1 MDDTKVDQQTS
12 AVAEMAQVWPII
24 DSLVGGTLAMRKAGE
39 KLLPKWPK
47 EDGDSYKERL
57 ATAVLFGAFNRTT
70 EVLAAK
76 PFARPIQIEGVSSA
90 IEDFYPNIDM
100 EGTDLH
106 AFCGHAMLAC
116 LRYGLHGVL
125 VDVPKAEGVRSKADE
140 KAAGIR
146 PYFTHY
152 PASSILGWRSNK
164 SADDGNFL
172 TQLRLKEQIIEEDGP
187 FGEKKVDQVRV
198 LYPGKWEVWRQ
209 TKILDGRTIWE
220 VYDSGTTSIDVI
232 PFVFFYGLRDGF
244 GIGKPPLIELAYMN
258 VEHWQS
264 SSDQQTI
271 LHVARVPVLFAK
283 GMSDEDEI
291 VIGSKAATSTKNVDA
306 DLKYVEHS
314 GEAIESGRQSIHDLE
329 DRMRQTGAELLTER
343 QGEVTAQQVNSED
356 EDNRSTLQKITE
368 EFEDS
373 LEYCLKLMA
382 LWLGDKS
389 ADPEVELH
397 KDFGPSEM
405 DPDVLMGAADRKIVS
420 KQTVREHLKRA
431 DVLEH
436 DLDEDEELKRLGL
449 EQTSELDLEAKKQ
462 KIASD
467 SSDKL
472 AGP

>member
-1 MDDTKVDQQTS
+1 MDDTKVDQQTA
-12 AVAEMAQVWPII
+12 AVMEMAQVWPVI
-24 DSLVGGTLAMRKAGE
+24 DALVGGTLAMRKAGK
-39 KLLPKWPK
+39 KLLSQWPK
-47 EDGDSYKERL
+47 EDDSSYKERL
-57 ATAVLFGAFNRTT
+57 ETAVLFGAFSRTT
-70 EVLAAK
+70 DVLAAK
-76 PFARPIQIEGVSSA
+76 PFARPLQIEGVSSA
-90 IEDFYPNIDM
+90 IEEFYPNIDM

-329 DRMRQTGAELLTER
+329 DRMRQTG
-343 QGEVTAQQVNSED
+343 
-356 EDNRSTLQKITE
+356 
-368 EFEDS
+368 
-373 LEYCLKLMA
+373 
-382 LWLGDKS
+382 
-389 ADPEVELH
+389 
-397 KDFGPSEM
+397 
-405 DPDVLMGAADRKIVS
+405 
-420 KQTVREHLKRA
+420 
-431 DVLEH
+431 
-436 DLDEDEELKRLGL
+436 
-449 EQTSELDLEAKKQ
+449 
-462 KIASD
+462 
-467 SSDKL
+467 
-472 AGP
+472 